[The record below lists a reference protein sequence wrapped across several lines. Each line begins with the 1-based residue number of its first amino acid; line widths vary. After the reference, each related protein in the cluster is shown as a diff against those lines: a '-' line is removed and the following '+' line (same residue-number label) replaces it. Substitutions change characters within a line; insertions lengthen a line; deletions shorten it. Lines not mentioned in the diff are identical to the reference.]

1 MLSLMSEAS
10 LGEKIGLLRGLWSR
24 ERVFAGPFVVT
35 LDVTRRCNL
44 QCVGCR
50 THSPWARAKAS
61 SDPVSLDVD
70 VEMVSKLCRE
80 MKSAGARKLV
90 FCGRGEALLH
100 SRFLE
105 LVGLAKASGL
115 NTVLI
120 TNGTLIDEPM
130 AEALVDSGLDL
141 LRVSFW
147 GTSREALEGSYPG
160 TKPEYIR
167 AVPAL
172 VRRLVSI
179 RQARGARLPRVVM
192 HMILTRL
199 SGADLAGFV
208 ESAVEMQADAV
219 SFSPLHSIQG
229 PLAELAPTGEEE
241 RELILQLRRVG
252 RRLRSAR
259 LEENTEETIRR
270 YEAGPD
276 APRAVSCYIPW
287 THPRVAVDGTVYPC
301 DACEWPLG
309 NLHSQS
315 LSEVWNGPAYRSF
328 RRHVLSPSGPDFL
341 AERCD
346 CSYCCHFASNERIH
360 RVYRWI
366 APLARVGRS

>member
-1 MLSLMSEAS
+1 MSAPS
-10 LGEKIGLLRGLWSR
+10 LGEKIKLLRGLWSR
-24 ERVFAGPFVVT
+24 ERAFAGPFAVT
-35 LDVTRRCNL
+35 LEATRRCNL
-44 QCVGCR
+44 QCVGCC

-61 SDPVSLDVD
+61 SAPAWLDVD
-70 VEMVSKLCRE
+70 VEMVSRLCLE

-90 FCGRGEALLH
+90 FCGRGEPLLH
-100 SRFLE
+100 PRFQE
-105 LVGLAKASGL
+105 LAGLAKASGL

-130 AEALVDSGLDL
+130 AGALVDSGLDL
-141 LRVSFW
+141 VRVSFW

-160 TKPEYIR
+160 TKPDYIR

-172 VRRLVSI
+172 VRRLVSV
-179 RQARGARLPRVVM
+179 RQARGARLPRVEI

-199 SGADLAGFV
+199 NGADIEGFADLA
-208 ESAVEMQADAV
+208 VEMRADAV
-219 SFSPLHSIQG
+219 SFSPLHSIRG
-229 PLAELAPTGEEE
+229 PLVELAPAGVEE
-241 RELILQLRRVG
+241 RELMAQLRRVG
-252 RRLRSAR
+252 GRLRSAG

-276 APRAVSCYIPW
+276 APRAVSCYIGW
-287 THPRVAVDGTVYPC
+287 THPRVVAEGTVYPC
-301 DACEWPLG
+301 DACDFPLG

-315 LSEVWNGPAYRSF
+315 LGEIWNGSAYRSF
-328 RRHVLSPSGPDFL
+328 RRQVLSPSGPDFL
-341 AERCD
+341 AGRCD

-366 APLARVGRS
+366 APLARAGRS